1 MKSFR
6 WMVLMCLVSFVQGSN
21 ASDWPAYRHDGNRSA
36 VSSESLPG
44 QLNPQW
50 VFESRHQP
58 MSAWPMPGE
67 ETPRMHTDRAY
78 HVVATG
84 RTLFFGNNVDNHIY
98 ALDTRTAE
106 ERWRFAADGSVRFA
120 PVLHEGSLF
129 FGSDDGN
136 VYCLNAADG
145 SLVWK
150 YRPSPS
156 GERVIGNG
164 RMISLWPVRTGLL
177 LEGGTV
183 YLAAGIFPYEGI
195 YVAAVEAQT
204 GREIWLND
212 TAGDQAWGHQYG
224 GMAPQG
230 YLVASSD
237 NLYVPTGR
245 GMPAAFDKRTG
256 KFKKFL
262 NAGSKVGGAWMQMAG
277 NELFAGNDNQ
287 GAETKITFDA
297 TSGANRGDQFAGFPS
312 IDMVITEAVAY
323 LATQKG
329 LYAIDRAAN
338 AKAAAAMPKLNTEEA
353 GLVKSITEIR
363 ERYKTAA
370 KDGNASDLAKATA
383 ELNQATGRLTAIA
396 KEKEALNLARAKWFV
411 SREQM
416 GPLTV
421 AGQLGPMALA
431 GQTLFAG
438 GEGYVVSLKADTGQ
452 LIAVHGMEGTAMSL
466 AVADER
472 LFVSS
477 DLGAIHCLG
486 AQDSPKQMVKRT
498 EPAKPVAPG
507 QATREI
513 AIEIERRSGM
523 TVGWCLV
530 AGARDGRL
538 AKALARETQ
547 FNIVVIEHDLER
559 LKAIQRSLYSSGLYG
574 KRVIAAD
581 WDYADL
587 PDYFANL
594 IVSERA
600 WLGDDVHLPVA
611 QLARVL
617 RPSGGVLL
625 LGSTA
630 NWPKGR
636 AAKII
641 EGLKANA
648 KAENEAAHSDEWLKF
663 TRGKLDGAGSWTG
676 LYGNNAKTSS
686 TPDRLVKGP
695 LGVLWF
701 GEPGSKHMVER
712 HARTVS
718 PLAINGRLFVQ
729 GMEVVMAYDAYNGT
743 FLWQRKIPGA
753 VRVRV
758 DVDGSNI
765 TANEDSIFVAAYER
779 VLQLDAKTGRTR
791 REFRV
796 PRAPGA
802 KALRWGNVA
811 VDGDT
816 LFGTG
821 AAPLVNE
828 YGHLWNA
835 LVKNGEW
842 IAEADAPRGMVA
854 DSSGDIK
861 NIQAHVEGDNLHL
874 SMSVYGIAAP
884 SVEDTPEGMKNRYYY
899 HWLFDTDNDPATGF
913 KNDAYEG
920 NPTNLERP
928 IGVDLVVQFGWRDG
942 KPNGVY
948 AYDPGV
954 GDDTPIVSDY
964 SYSTSG
970 DTISAVIA
978 LSDLGLAKGQ
988 TVSYSAFQ
996 EGASDG
1002 WAVDWVESDELT
1014 LVGGPEVP
1022 MASVDDPKE
1031 ALARFKT
1038 IKASYPRPDDRAYE
1052 YFKRVGLHWH
1062 SINTFPGWMPDFKPS
1077 PVANTI
1083 MLSEKVFAYDIR
1095 TGELLWEHAGK
1106 SIPNISMVIGGDR
1119 VFFLQDDLNETERQQ
1134 AREAVRASTEGG
1146 SYIPEGEQQL
1156 AEKDRDVRRVVCLNA
1171 KTGEELWNRPQDL
1184 SGSGGTKLGLAYQ
1197 DGKLLFFGHYSNHDE
1212 GPFNKGELTWRR
1224 ITVLQGESGSLL
1236 WSKPLNYR
1244 RRPTIVGDTIYIEP
1258 RRCDLATGKI
1268 QKRTH
1273 PITGEIVDWE
1283 FVRPGHSCGI
1293 VTATPHNLFFRS
1305 YSGAIVNTEQD
1316 SGLQLFGG
1324 MRPGCWNSMI
1334 PANGL
1339 LSLQEASA
1347 GCTCNYSLRTTVVL
1361 KTKPQK
1367 GHAEW
1372 AVFISQAA
1380 TKPVKHLAIN
1390 FGAPGDM
1397 RAKDGTVWFSYPRP
1411 DTKEGRNAFVNY
1423 GIKFDLKEAGKPEVV
1438 QSDWRGKTIAGTD
1451 KPWLYTSALKGV
1463 TRIEVPL
1470 LEKEQIGRYTV
1481 RLGFAKLPGDTEGS
1495 RVFDVKLQGKTVLQ
1509 SFDVALAGGALG
1521 QVVLRE
1527 FRGVDVVENLTIELV
1542 PANAKNAKVAPT
1554 VIQTLEVNR
1563 EDLRAAN

>member
-1 MKSFR
+1 MSRLGKRGWSERKVQAQSWMPKIGFPLFFQRRDFRFPHVKFFR
-6 WMVLMCLVSFVQGSN
+6 WMVLLAVVLFAQCLFAV
-21 ASDWPAYRHDGNRSA
+21 DWPAYRHDGNRSA
-36 VSSESLPG
+36 VSPEAMSG

-58 MSAWPMPGE
+58 KSAWPMPGE

-78 HVVATG
+78 HVVVAG
-84 RTLFFGNNVDNHIY
+84 RTLFFGNNVDNHVY

-106 ERWRFAADGSVRFA
+106 ERWRFAANGSIRFA
-120 PVLHEGSLF
+120 PVLQGGRLF

-136 VYCLNAADG
+136 AYCLNAADG

-156 GERVIGNG
+156 GERVIGNS

-177 LEGGTV
+177 LEGGTL
-183 YLAAGIFPYEGI
+183 YLVAGVFPYEGI

-230 YLVASSD
+230 YLVASSE

-262 NAGSKVGGAWMQMAG
+262 NAGGKVGGAWVQVSG

-287 GAETKITFDA
+287 GADTKIMFDA
-297 TSGANRGDQFAGFPS
+297 TSGANRGDQFASFPS
-312 IDMVITEAVAY
+312 IDMVITEKVAY

-338 AKAAAAMPKLNTEEA
+338 AKAAADVPKLNKEETN
-353 GLVKSITEIR
+353 LVKSIAEIR
-363 ERYKTAA
+363 ERHKAAA
-370 KDGNASDLAKATA
+370 KNGNAGDLTKVTA

-396 KEKEALNLARAKWFV
+396 KEKEALNAARAKWFV

-421 AGQLGPMALA
+421 AGQLGPIALA

-452 LIAVHGMEGTAMSL
+452 LISVHGVEGTAMSL

-477 DLGAIHCLG
+477 DLGSIHCLG
-486 AQDSPKQMVKRT
+486 AQDSPKLMIKRT
-498 EPAKPVAPG
+498 EPAKLVAPG
-507 QATREI
+507 QAAREI
-513 AIEIERRSGM
+513 AKEIERRSG
-523 TVGWCLV
+523 VSKGWCLV

-547 FNIVVIEHDLER
+547 MNIVVIEHDPER
-559 LKAIQRSLYSSGLYG
+559 LKTIRKELYSSVLYG
-574 KRVIAAD
+574 NRVVAAD
-581 WDYADL
+581 WDYAEL

-600 WLGDDVHLPVA
+600 WLGDDMHLPVD

-617 RPSGGVLL
+617 RPTGGVLL

-630 NWPKGR
+630 AWPKNR
-636 AAKII
+636 EVKVIK
-641 EGLKANA
+641 GLKANA
-648 KAENEAAHSDEWLKF
+648 RATHEVAKSNGWLKF

-676 LYGNNAKTSS
+676 LYGNNSKTSS
-686 TPDRLVKGP
+686 TRDRLVKGP

-701 GEPGSKHMVER
+701 GEPGSKYMVDR
-712 HARTVS
+712 HARSVS

-743 FLWQRKIPGA
+743 FLWQRKISGA

-758 DVDGSNI
+758 DVDSSNI
-765 TANEDSIFVAAYER
+765 TANEDSIFVAAHDR
-779 VLQLDAKTGRTR
+779 VLQLDAQTGRTR
-791 REFRV
+791 REFQV
-796 PRAPGA
+796 PRTPGGQV
-802 KALRWGNVA
+802 LRWGNIS
-811 VDGDT
+811 VDGGT

-821 AAPLVNE
+821 AMPLANE
-828 YGHLWNA
+828 YGYLWNA

-842 IAEADAPRGMVA
+842 IAEADAP
-854 DSSGDIK
+854 
-861 NIQAHVEGDNLHL
+861 
-874 SMSVYGIAAP
+874 
-884 SVEDTPEGMKNRYYY
+884 
-899 HWLFDTDNDPATGF
+899 
-913 KNDAYEG
+913 
-920 NPTNLERP
+920 
-928 IGVDLVVQFGWRDG
+928 
-942 KPNGVY
+942 
-948 AYDPGV
+948 
-954 GDDTPIVSDY
+954 
-964 SYSTSG
+964 
-970 DTISAVIA
+970 
-978 LSDLGLAKGQ
+978 
-988 TVSYSAFQ
+988 
-996 EGASDG
+996 
-1002 WAVDWVESDELT
+1002 
-1014 LVGGPEVP
+1014 
-1022 MASVDDPKE
+1022 KE
-1031 ALARFKT
+1031 ALAKFKT
-1038 IKASYPRPDDRAYE
+1038 IKTSYPRPDNRAYD
-1052 YFKRVGLHWH
+1052 YFKRAGLHWH
-1062 SINTFPGWMPDFKPS
+1062 PINTFPAWMPDFKPS
-1077 PVANTI
+1077 SVAKTI
-1083 MLSEKVFAYDIR
+1083 MLSEKVFAYDIP
-1095 TGELLWEHAGK
+1095 TGELIWEHTGK
-1106 SIPNISMVIGGDR
+1106 SIPNISLVIGGDR
-1119 VFFLQDDLNETERQQ
+1119 VFFLQDDISETERQE
-1134 AREAVRASTEGG
+1134 ARDSVRASIKGG

-1156 AEKDRDVRRVVCLNA
+1156 DEKDRDVRRVVCLNA

-1184 SGSGGTKLGLAYQ
+1184 TGSGGTKLGLAYQ
-1197 DGKLLFFGHYSNHDE
+1197 DGKVLFFGHYSNHDE

-1224 ITVLQGESGSLL
+1224 ITVLQGDSGSLL

-1258 RRCDLATGKI
+1258 RRCDLATGEI
-1268 QKRTH
+1268 QKRSH
-1273 PITGEIVDWE
+1273 PITGETVDWE

-1339 LSLQEASA
+1339 LSMQEASA

-1361 KTKPQK
+1361 KNKPQK

-1380 TKPVKHLAIN
+1380 IKPVKHLAIN

-1411 DTKEGRNAFVNY
+1411 NTKEGRNAFVNY
-1423 GIKFDLKEAGKPEVV
+1423 GIKFKLDEKGKPEVV
-1438 QSDWRGKTIAGTD
+1438 QSDWVGKTIAGTD

-1463 TRIEVPL
+1463 TRLAVPL
-1470 LEKEQIGRYTV
+1470 LEKEQTGRYTV

-1495 RVFDVKLQGKTVLQ
+1495 RVFDVKLQGKTVLK
-1509 SFDVALAGGALG
+1509 SLDVALASGVLG

-1527 FRGVDVVENLTIELV
+1527 FGNVEIVENLTVELV
-1542 PANAKNAKVAPT
+1542 PVNVKNAKVAPT
-1554 VIQTLEVNR
+1554 VIHTLEVNR
-1563 EDLRAAN
+1563 EDLRAAK

>member
-6 WMVLMCLVSFVQGSN
+6 WMVLMCLVSFVQGSD

-50 VFESRHQP
+50 VFESRHKP

-78 HVVATG
+78 HVVAAG

-156 GERVIGNG
+156 GEQVIGNG
-164 RMISLWPVRTGLL
+164 RMLSLWPVRTGLL

-195 YVAAVEAQT
+195 YVAAVEAQN

-363 ERYKTAA
+363 ERHKTAA

-452 LIAVHGMEGTAMSL
+452 LIAVHGVEGTAMSL

-486 AQDSPKQMVKRT
+486 AQDSPKPMVKRT

-513 AIEIERRSGM
+513 AKEIERRSGM

-559 LKAIQRSLYSSGLYG
+559 LKAIRRSLYSSVLYG
-574 KRVIAAD
+574 NRVIAAD

-743 FLWQRKIPGA
+743 FLWQRKISGA

-765 TANEDSIFVAAYER
+765 TANEDSIFVAAHER

-796 PRAPGA
+796 PRAPGD

-821 AAPLVNE
+821 AAPLANE
-828 YGHLWNA
+828 YGHIWNA

-842 IAEADAPRGMVA
+842 IAEADA
-854 DSSGDIK
+854 
-861 NIQAHVEGDNLHL
+861 
-874 SMSVYGIAAP
+874 
-884 SVEDTPEGMKNRYYY
+884 
-899 HWLFDTDNDPATGF
+899 
-913 KNDAYEG
+913 
-920 NPTNLERP
+920 
-928 IGVDLVVQFGWRDG
+928 
-942 KPNGVY
+942 
-948 AYDPGV
+948 
-954 GDDTPIVSDY
+954 
-964 SYSTSG
+964 
-970 DTISAVIA
+970 
-978 LSDLGLAKGQ
+978 
-988 TVSYSAFQ
+988 
-996 EGASDG
+996 
-1002 WAVDWVESDELT
+1002 
-1014 LVGGPEVP
+1014 
-1022 MASVDDPKE
+1022 PKE

-1095 TGELLWEHAGK
+1095 TGELLWEHVGK

-1134 AREAVRASTEGG
+1134 AREAVRASIEGG

-1212 GPFNKGELTWRR
+1212 GPFNKGELSWRR

-1258 RRCDLATGKI
+1258 RRCDLATGEI

-1273 PITGEIVDWE
+1273 PITGETVDWE

-1293 VTATPHNLFFRS
+1293 VTATPNNLFFRS

-1361 KTKPQK
+1361 KNKPQK

-1380 TKPVKHLAIN
+1380 IKPVKHLAIN

-1423 GIKFDLKEAGKPEVV
+1423 GIKFKLDEKGKPEVV
-1438 QSDWRGKTIAGTD
+1438 QRDWRGKTIAGTD
-1451 KPWLYTSALKGV
+1451 KPWLYTSALKGATKFV
-1463 TRIEVPL
+1463 VPL
-1470 LEKEQIGRYTV
+1470 LDAEQTGRYTV
-1481 RLGFAKLPGDTEGS
+1481 RLGFVKLPGDSEGD

-1509 SFDVALAGGALG
+1509 SLDLALVGGVLG

-1527 FRGVDVVENLTIELV
+1527 FEGVDVKENLEIELV
-1542 PANAKNAKVAPT
+1542 PVIDNVNADADNGKKAKLAPT
-1554 VIQTLEVNR
+1554 IIHTLEVRR
-1563 EDLRAAN
+1563 EDLRAAK

>member
-1 MKSFR
+1 
-6 WMVLMCLVSFVQGSN
+6 
-21 ASDWPAYRHDGNRSA
+21 
-36 VSSESLPG
+36 
-44 QLNPQW
+44 
-50 VFESRHQP
+50 
-58 MSAWPMPGE
+58 
-67 ETPRMHTDRAY
+67 MHTDRAY
-78 HVVATG
+78 HVVVAG
-84 RTLFFGNNVDNHIY
+84 RTLFFGNNIDNHIY

-106 ERWRFAADGSVRFA
+106 ERWRFAADGSIRFA

-136 VYCLNAADG
+136 VYCLNTADG

-156 GERVIGNG
+156 GERVIGNS

-245 GMPAAFDKRTG
+245 GMPAAFDKLTG

-262 NAGSKVGGAWMQMAG
+262 NAGGKVGGAWMQMAG

-287 GAETKITFDA
+287 GADTKITFDA
-297 TSGANRGDQFAGFPS
+297 KSGANRGDQFSSFPS
-312 IDMVITEAVAY
+312 IDMVITEEVAY
-323 LATQKG
+323 IATQKG

-338 AKAAAAMPKLNTEEA
+338 AKAIAGVPKLKSEETN
-353 GLVKSITEIR
+353 LVKAIAEIR
-363 ERYKTAA
+363 ERHKAAA
-370 KDGNASDLAKATA
+370 KNGNAGDLAKATS
-383 ELNQATGRLTAIA
+383 ELNQATGRLTDIA
-396 KEKEALNLARAKWFV
+396 KEREALNGARAKWFV

-421 AGQLGPMALA
+421 AGQLGPIAMA
-431 GQTLFAG
+431 GKTLFAG
-438 GEGYVVSLKADTGQ
+438 GNGYVISLKANTGQ
-452 LIAVHGMEGTAMSL
+452 LVSVYGIKGTAMSL
-466 AVADER
+466 SVADER
-472 LFVSS
+472 LFVST
-477 DLGAIHCLG
+477 DLGEIHCLG
-486 AQDSPKQMVKRT
+486 AQDAPNSQLKRT
-498 EPAKPVAPG
+498 EQAKPVALA
-507 QATREI
+507 QAERDIAKEI
-513 AIEIERRSGM
+513 RRRSSISK
-523 TVGWCLV
+523 GWCLV

-538 AKALARETQ
+538 AKALVKETQ
-547 FNIVVIEHDLER
+547 MNIVVIEHDPER
-559 LKAIQRSLYSSGLYG
+559 LKAIREELYSSVLYG
-574 KRVIAAD
+574 NRVIAAD
-581 WDYADL
+581 WDYGEL

-600 WLGDDVHLPVA
+600 WLGEDVQLPVD

-617 RPSGGVLL
+617 RPTGGVLL
-625 LGSTA
+625 LGSTEA
-630 NWPKGR
+630 WPKGR
-636 AAKII
+636 EEKVI

-648 KAENEAAHSDEWLKF
+648 RARYEVTQSDGWLKF
-663 TRGKLDGAGSWTG
+663 RRGKLDGAGSWAG
-676 LYGNNAKTSS
+676 LYGNNSKTSS
-686 TPDRLVKGP
+686 TQDRLVKGP

-701 GEPGSKHMVER
+701 GEPGSEHMVDR
-712 HARTVS
+712 HARSVS

-758 DVDGSNI
+758 DVDSSNI
-765 TANEDSIFVAAYER
+765 TANEDSIFVAAHDR
-779 VLQLDAKTGRTR
+779 VLQLDAQTGVTR
-791 REFRV
+791 REFNV
-796 PRAPGA
+796 PRSPSGQV
-802 KALRWGNVA
+802 LRWGNIS
-811 VDGDT
+811 VDGNT

-821 AAPLVNE
+821 AMPLANE
-828 YGHLWNA
+828 YGYLWNA

-842 IAEADAPRGMVA
+842 IAEADAP
-854 DSSGDIK
+854 
-861 NIQAHVEGDNLHL
+861 
-874 SMSVYGIAAP
+874 
-884 SVEDTPEGMKNRYYY
+884 
-899 HWLFDTDNDPATGF
+899 
-913 KNDAYEG
+913 
-920 NPTNLERP
+920 
-928 IGVDLVVQFGWRDG
+928 
-942 KPNGVY
+942 
-948 AYDPGV
+948 
-954 GDDTPIVSDY
+954 
-964 SYSTSG
+964 
-970 DTISAVIA
+970 
-978 LSDLGLAKGQ
+978 
-988 TVSYSAFQ
+988 
-996 EGASDG
+996 
-1002 WAVDWVESDELT
+1002 
-1014 LVGGPEVP
+1014 
-1022 MASVDDPKE
+1022 KE
-1031 ALARFKT
+1031 ALAKFKT
-1038 IKASYPRPDDRAYE
+1038 IKASYPRPDNRAYD
-1052 YFKRVGLHWH
+1052 YFKRAGLHWH
-1062 SINTFPGWMPDFKPS
+1062 SINTFPDWLPDFKPS
-1077 PVANTI
+1077 SVAKTI
-1083 MLSEKVFAYDIR
+1083 MLSEKVFAYDIP
-1095 TGELLWEHAGK
+1095 TGELLWEHNGK
-1106 SIPNISMVIGGDR
+1106 SIPNISLVIGGDR
-1119 VFFLQDDLNETERQQ
+1119 VFFLQDDVSETERQE
-1134 AREAVRASTEGG
+1134 ARESVRVDIEGG

-1171 KTGEELWNRPQDL
+1171 KTGEEVWNRPRDL
-1184 SGSGGTKLGLAYQ
+1184 TGSGGTKLGLAYQ

-1224 ITVLQGESGSLL
+1224 ITVLQGDSGSLL

-1258 RRCDLATGKI
+1258 RRCDLATGEI
-1268 QKRTH
+1268 QKRSH
-1273 PITGEIVDWE
+1273 PITGETVDWE

-1339 LSLQEASA
+1339 LSMQEASA

-1361 KTKPQK
+1361 KNKPQK

-1411 DTKEGRNAFVNY
+1411 NTKEGRNAFVNY
-1423 GIKFDLKEAGKPEVV
+1423 GIKFSLKEEGKPEVV
-1438 QSDWRGKTIAGTD
+1438 QRDWVGKTVAGTD
-1451 KPWLYTSALKGV
+1451 KPWLYTSGLKGL
-1463 TRIEVPL
+1463 TRIQVPL
-1470 LEKEQIGRYTV
+1470 LEKDDAARYTV
-1481 RLGFAKLPGDTEGS
+1481 RLGFAKLPGDSKGS

-1509 SFDVALAGGALG
+1509 SLDVALAGGVLG

-1527 FRGVDVVENLTIELV
+1527 FEGVEVVENLTIELIPV
-1542 PANAKNAKVAPT
+1542 NAKNAKVAPT
-1554 VIQTLEVNR
+1554 IIQTLEVNR
-1563 EDLRAAN
+1563 EDLRAAK